1 MGKRLH
7 TNPTETIECI
17 KGFDRDW
24 KCRGFAY
31 EIGVTYR
38 HDGEV
43 KLCKAGFHSI
53 GGHPLGVFVYYP
65 PATSRYALVTASGYV
80 DRKAGDSKIASAEI
94 TIKAESRLDE
104 LIERAVRWVFDRSK
118 PEGAASATGDQGAA
132 SATGYQGAAMSI
144 GFGGIVSGKAGNAL
158 FLVERADDG
167 EIIHAWAGIVGR
179 DGIEKGA
186 WYVLCEGQPVVV
198 EVL

>member
-94 TIKAESRLDE
+94 TIKAEYLDQR
-104 LIERAVRWVFDRSK
+104 RARIRSPRWRQDAL
-118 PEGAASATGDQGAA
+118 PASA
-132 SATGYQGAAMSI
+132 AT
-144 GFGGIVSGKAGNAL
+144 
-158 FLVERADDG
+158 
-167 EIIHAWAGIVGR
+167 
-179 DGIEKGA
+179 
-186 WYVLCEGQPVVV
+186 
-198 EVL
+198 